1 LSYEGTSDLLYS
13 ARNGNLEELV
23 HFLKARQG
31 YIVKNIKKNGYR
43 EIDEFRYGIPE
54 QKEVPVW
61 YTDIYRSIQGI
72 AAIYHLNTNN
82 RQ

>member
-13 ARNGNLEELV
+13 ARNGNLEVLV
-23 HFLKARQG
+23 YFLKARQG
-31 YIVKNIKKNGYR
+31 YIVKKNGYR

-61 YTDIYRSIQGI
+61 YTDIYRPIPGT